1 MSIAMR
7 RMTVLVLAAVMISGV
22 FLAYPADLT
31 YAAAKRPAKVKGLS
45 LKLTGSRIKASWK
58 KAKNAKKYQV
68 YVRTGAGKWK
78 LKKTLKKLSLSV
90 TGVNGRTYSFKV
102 RGVNGKKKGAFS
114 QVKAIAIPEDRP
126 EEPADDIDGEI
137 IILEEPDIQSADDG
151 TEAAFTVRA
160 EGKSLKYQWF
170 VSTTEDNTVGK
181 RIDGATDSTYT
192 VTASPLTKDTF
203 YYCVISNNSCSCRTK
218 AAGLDVVLGNHVY
231 ITEQPEPTTVYEGEE
246 AVFTVNAMGTGDC
259 IYQWYRND
267 TDSNTGGVKLDGQTD
282 KRMTMDTRL
291 YDDDTYYYCRV
302 RDSISIMSSEC
313 VKLDVEISPSR
324 KSLVKQIKESVEE
337 DGVQSARTVSVD
349 GSDFYVLAVEDE
361 KALLLSKQPWLRNDH
376 LVAGTDEWG
385 DRYEDDE
392 QPPRGNTRYMLNNQ
406 YLPSMPTLKCM
417 AEEVTNITHS
427 YTETDDYY
435 ETREK
440 VFVLTEADVTGSYSR
455 IKGVTIPDDFSFDR
469 TEEHIGKALPLE
481 IAQLR
486 DEEGNLVMWWVRSPE
501 RTGHFW
507 WDETRLY
514 TEPAHVSYL
523 DDGSITMTRYLSD
536 WPPYIRPALWVDLS
550 IE

>member
-1 MSIAMR
+1 MSITMR
-7 RMTVLVLAAVMISGV
+7 RMTILVLAAVMISGV
-22 FLAYPADLT
+22 FFAYPADLT

-45 LKLTGSRIKASWK
+45 LKLTGSRIKVSWK

-78 LKKTLKKLSLSV
+78 MKKTLKKLSF
-90 TGVNGRTYSFKV
+90 TAAGVNGRTYSFKV

-151 TEAAFTVRA
+151 TEATFTVRA
-160 EGKSLKYQWF
+160 EGKNLNYQWF
-170 VSTTEDNTVGK
+170 VSMAEDNTAGK

-246 AVFTVNAMGTGDC
+246 AVFTVNAMGTGEC

-324 KSLVKQIKESVEE
+324 KKLVKDINELVEK
-337 DGVQSARTVSVD
+337 DGVQSTETVSVD
-349 GSDFYVLAVEDE
+349 GSDFYVIAIEDE
-361 KALLLSKQPWLRNDH
+361 KALLLSKQPSGQSDC
-376 LVAGTDEWG
+376 LVAGTEMWG
-385 DRYEDDE
+385 DDD
-392 QPPRGNTRYMLNNQ
+392 QPANTRLGLNNS
-406 YLPSMPTLKCM
+406 YLPSMTTLKCM
-417 AEEVTNITHS
+417 AIEVTNTTHS

-435 ETREK
+435 ETKEK

-455 IKGVTIPDDFSFDR
+455 IKGETRLMDFSFDK
-469 TEEHIGKALPLE
+469 TEDHIGKALPLE

-486 DEEGNLVMWWVRSPE
+486 DEEGNLIMWWVRSPE
-501 RTGHFW
+501 STGHFW

-514 TEPAHVSYL
+514 TNPAYVSYT
-523 DDGSITMTRYLSD
+523 DDGSIAMTRYQMS

>member
-1 MSIAMR
+1 MR

-313 VKLDVEISPSR
+313 VKLDVEINPARGALVRELESFIEKNGLLSPETIS
-324 KSLVKQIKESVEE
+324 I
-337 DGVQSARTVSVD
+337 DGH
-349 GSDFYVLAVEDE
+349 GFYVLAEEEEMVLILADE
-361 KALLLSKQPWLRNDH
+361 PWRRNDH
-376 LVAGTDEWG
+376 LTALYQRWN
-385 DRYEDDE
+385 DDTA
-392 QPPRGNTRYMLNNQ
+392 QGNTRMQLNGQ
-406 YLPSMPTLKCM
+406 YLRSLPTLKYM
-417 AEEVTNITHS
+417 AKEVTNITPGDI
-427 YTETDDYY
+427 ENGEYY
-435 ETREK
+435 ETRDK
-440 VFVLTEADVTGSYSR
+440 VFVLTEADVTGSYDR
-455 IKGVTIPDDFSFDR
+455 IMGETLVKDFTFDR
-469 TEEHIGKALPLE
+469 TEEHIGRALPPE

-486 DEEGNLVMWWVRSPE
+486 NEDGDLVTWWVRTPSSIDYRWGSTVFCNP
-501 RTGHFW
+501 TW
-507 WDETRLY
+507 
-514 TEPAHVSYL
+514 VSYQ
-523 DDGSITMTRYLSD
+523 DDGSIQMNIIKD
-536 WPPYIRPALWVDLS
+536 WPPYIRPAMWVDLS
-550 IE
+550 IR